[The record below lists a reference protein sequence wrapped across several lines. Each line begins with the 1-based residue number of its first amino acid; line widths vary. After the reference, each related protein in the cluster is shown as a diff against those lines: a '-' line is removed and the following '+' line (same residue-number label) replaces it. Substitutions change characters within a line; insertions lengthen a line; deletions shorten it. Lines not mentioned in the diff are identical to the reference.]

1 MITFDITYDDFV
13 KIDDNVITTETITRQ
28 RHCKR
33 VQTVCFV
40 QWRKCEWNDDE
51 GYVDEDN
58 IDDVDEK
65 VDDNQSKG
73 SIVILG
79 QYVQQVDKVPDSI
92 CMYLNEIDNCVD
104 KNAYNNKQKQ
114 KLTTLDN
121 FVSYALR
128 HGMFI

>member
-13 KIDDNVITTETITRQ
+13 KIDDNVITTETTTRQ
-28 RHCKR
+28 RHCKW

-40 QWRKCEWNDDE
+40 QWRKCEWNDDK

-92 CMYLNEIDNCVD
+92 CMYLNEIDNCID
-104 KNAYNNKQKQ
+104 KNVYNNKQKQ
-114 KLTTLDN
+114 RTSK
-121 FVSYALR
+121 SYALL
-128 HGMFI
+128 HWMFI